1 MFLPTHLITGAIIDK
16 AGGQDDWFK
25 RIVIIAP
32 VAFLSHG
39 LLDYFNCG
47 MFTLYHEVPLSISVA
62 VKLPL
67 AILILYTCR
76 RYWWGMLWASI
87 MDLEWVILGI
97 SGRLGGPDVYE
108 GLHHKLWWPNQLT
121 EEWGIVLQLVVCL
134 MLWYLVFQGRRNED
148 YTE

>member
-47 MFTLYHEVPLSISVA
+47 MFTPSRLRFGEDKSAVTCGPASV
-62 VKLPL
+62 
-67 AILILYTCR
+67 R
-76 RYWWGMLWASI
+76 SS
-87 MDLEWVILGI
+87 VIQP
-97 SGRLGGPDVYE
+97 SS
-108 GLHHKLWWPNQLT
+108 
-121 EEWGIVLQLVVCL
+121 VV
-134 MLWYLVFQGRRNED
+134 FP
-148 YTE
+148 